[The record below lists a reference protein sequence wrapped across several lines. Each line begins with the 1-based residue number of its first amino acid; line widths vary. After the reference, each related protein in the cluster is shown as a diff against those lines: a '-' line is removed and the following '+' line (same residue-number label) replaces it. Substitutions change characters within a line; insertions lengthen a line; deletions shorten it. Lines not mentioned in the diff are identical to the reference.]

1 MCVRAT
7 VHPTYVFISLLIRLF
22 GVSYLYMLFTYNFK
36 QIYKVDLKILVRIVH
51 QSVI

>member
-1 MCVRAT
+1 MCVRAS

-22 GVSYLYMLFTYNFK
+22 GFSCLYMLFTYIFK
-36 QIYKVDLKILVRIVH
+36 QIYEVDLEFLVRIVH